1 MKNHLNKIKGS
12 SRTDNPLF
20 QYLGIIAEHISPEK
34 TILRLPIKYEFNQD
48 AGVVAGG
55 ILATIADEAMAHVV
69 LANLNEDQSTATVEM
84 NIRYLRSIKKGE
96 ISAEGRIIKKGRRI
110 ITVAAEVRDGKNS
123 LLAHAGASFM
133 IIESK

>member
-1 MKNHLNKIKGS
+1 MKEHINKVTGS

-20 QYLGIIAEHISPEK
+20 QYLGIIAEHISPK
-34 TILRLPIKYEFNQD
+34 KAILRLPIKYEFNQD

-69 LANLNEDQSTATVEM
+69 LANLSENQSIATIEM
-84 NIRYLRSIKKGE
+84 NIRYLRSIKEGE
-96 ISAEGRIIKKGRRI
+96 IRAEGRIIKKGRRI
-110 ITVAAEVRDGKNS
+110 ITVAAEVRDKKNF
-123 LLAHAGASFM
+123 LLAHAGASFI